1 MDATMNYKR
10 ILVPVDGS
18 STSNAGLR
26 EALKLA
32 RGGKATLCLL
42 NIMDEHLVFSSPEI
56 ASNIGIVLD
65 SMRAGGK
72 RVLKGALRTSHG
84 KGVKVQS
91 VLAESFAAGVAD
103 TVVRQAK
110 RWKADLIVM
119 GTHGR
124 SGLKRLILGSD
135 AEQVVRR
142 TGIPVLLVHGRA
154 PAKRKAAGRK
164 K

>member
-1 MDATMNYKR
+1 MNYKR

-18 STSNAGLR
+18 ATSNAGLR

-32 RGGKATLCLL
+32 RGGKAALCLL
-42 NIMDEHLVFSSPEI
+42 NIMDEHMVFSSPEI
-56 ASNIGIVLD
+56 APNIRAVLD
-65 SMRAGGK
+65 SMRSGGT
-72 RVLKGALRTSHG
+72 RILKGALRTSRG
-84 KGVKVQS
+84 KGLKLQS
-91 VLAESFAAGVAD
+91 VLAESFAMGVAD
-103 TVVRQAK
+103 TIVRQAK

-124 SGLKRLILGSD
+124 RGLKRLILGSD

-154 PAKRKAAGRK
+154 PAKRTARK
-164 K
+164 KKK